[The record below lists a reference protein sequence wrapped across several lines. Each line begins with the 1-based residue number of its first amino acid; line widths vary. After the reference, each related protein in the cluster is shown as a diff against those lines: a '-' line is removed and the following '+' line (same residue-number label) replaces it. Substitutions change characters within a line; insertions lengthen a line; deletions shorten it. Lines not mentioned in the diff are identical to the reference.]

1 MIAVV
6 ATVVV
11 VVVDVD
17 AAVVVVAVVVVVVV
31 EISHLETVF
40 AEHPHISEGRPGPR
54 AYRKRCFEC
63 ILWSGQ
69 DISTLKAV

>member
-11 VVVDVD
+11 VVVVD
-17 AAVVVVAVVVVVVV
+17 AVVVVVVVVAVVV

-40 AEHPHISEGRPGPR
+40 AEHLHILEGRPGPR
-54 AYRKRCFEC
+54 AYSKMCFEC
-63 ILWSGQ
+63 IKWNGQ
-69 DISTLKAV
+69 VISTLKAV